1 MLGAYARTLL
11 CASSSINITA
21 DFTYCLD
28 FTFEVFDYHRS
39 GFMTRSAVKDL
50 LTLAYGK
57 EPTETTVDKI
67 AIDVNDS
74 MEGGTGTKSKD
85 FTFDL
90 DQFRFAVRLHS
101 HLMQPILQLQV

>member
-1 MLGAYARTLL
+1 MCTFL
-11 CASSSINITA
+11 CASRSVNITA
-21 DFTYCLD
+21 DVTNVYCLD